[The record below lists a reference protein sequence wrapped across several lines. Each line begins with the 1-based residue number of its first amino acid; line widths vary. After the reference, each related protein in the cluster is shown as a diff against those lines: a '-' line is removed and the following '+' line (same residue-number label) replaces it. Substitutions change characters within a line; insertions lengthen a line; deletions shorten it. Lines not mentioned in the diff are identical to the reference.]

1 MPPTSKPPTDNID
14 FSVVESFMTRARQAS
29 RLGSKEI
36 KVPMPEGYELASA
49 IGQLL
54 ARNLKLVEQLKI
66 LQDLTN
72 MEFKVDGGSYQ

>member
-1 MPPTSKPPTDNID
+1 
-14 FSVVESFMTRARQAS
+14 MTRARQAS